1 MVVEASRHGT
11 PAVVVEAPDNAA
23 VELVDEGVNGFRV
36 PSADPADLGAAVVR
50 CLAGGQSLRQSTWAW
65 YERTRRT
72 RSVHRTAAKCW
83 TSSSPSWHASL
94 PRRRSDPAVSSPALA
109 RA

>member
-36 PSADPADLGAAVVR
+36 PSADPADLGAGVVR
-50 CLAGGQSLRQSTWAW
+50 CLAGGQPLRQSTWAW
-65 YERTRRT
+65 YEHTRRT
-72 RSVHRTAAKCW
+72 RSVHRTADNMLDFIVAE
-83 TSSSPSWHASL
+83 
-94 PRRRSDPAVSSPALA
+94 LA
-109 RA
+109 RKPPEASQ